1 MPAKTRA
8 MTVAMEYLIKA
19 KKLDPVFLGAGVFFA
34 AAAFAGAFFGGVF
47 FEENTAENIL
57 NS

>member
-1 MPAKTRA
+1 

-47 FEENTAENIL
+47 IEENTAENIL